1 MYFFVCFVSNSALW
15 LHMQVWFKNRRAKFR
30 KGQRCSP
37 LSRDHSLEE
46 VLVSS
51 KMGPEDVRLEDAAP
65 HKNNKTARPLCPPAA
80 PTRVDKPLDACPSS
94 DSGASRCTLR
104 LRPAADFTFVS
115 GERFG
120 HPPHP
125 PVLGVLST
133 ELNLPPM
140 FWPVIQ
146 QHGSVVGVHPLSV
159 TKNCS
164 LSLQTAYP
172 SKAAG
177 LPHLGLQL

>member
-1 MYFFVCFVSNSALW
+1 M
-15 LHMQVWFKNRRAKFR
+15 WFKNRRAKFR

-37 LSRDHSLEE
+37 LSRDHSLED

-51 KMGPEDVRLEDAAP
+51 KMGPEDVRLEDAPSHKDNKAP
-65 HKNNKTARPLCPPAA
+65 RPHCPPAT
-80 PTRVDKPLDACPSS
+80 PPRVDKSPSS
-94 DSGASRCTLR
+94 DSDASRCTLR
-104 LRPAADFTFVS
+104 LRSPAGFTFVS

-120 HPPHP
+120 HPSHQ
-125 PVLGVLST
+125 PVMGVLSA
-133 ELNLPPM
+133 ELNLPPV

-164 LSLQTAYP
+164 LSLQSAYP
-172 SKAAG
+172 SKAAT
-177 LPHLGLQL
+177 LPHLGL